1 MHGAVP
7 PELQNI
13 IMVAGEIAG
22 VKPNQQA
29 DTFDKRGCRCKARA
43 VEELALHVIHR
54 ELKVQTAEGVSRS
67 TRGTLLT
74 KAISLFALFFY

>member
-13 IMVAGEIAG
+13 ITVAGEIAG

-29 DTFDKRGCRCKARA
+29 DTFDKWGCRCRARA

-54 ELKVQTAEGVSRS
+54 ELKFLPYG
-67 TRGTLLT
+67 
-74 KAISLFALFFY
+74 